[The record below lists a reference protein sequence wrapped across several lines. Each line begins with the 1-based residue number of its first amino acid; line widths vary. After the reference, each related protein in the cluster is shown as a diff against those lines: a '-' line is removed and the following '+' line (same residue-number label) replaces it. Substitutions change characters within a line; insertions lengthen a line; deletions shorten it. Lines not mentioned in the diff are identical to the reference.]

1 MAIKEELINTLEEPC
16 RSAAEVT
23 IHILILDSDV
33 SDTSLLQAM
42 LCHYAFPDCVILAGD
57 AAGLPLCYE
66 DCIALRQHFC
76 YSEWSHIVKQ
86 KERGITYK
94 SRGHFR
100 LPDCDNLPRIG
111 LTNNTCTQTGI
122 TDMRYDLVTS
132 KILIEIYMAT
142 ISGQFSGSW
151 VLEK

>member
-1 MAIKEELINTLEEPC
+1 MQVCSRGKYWY
-16 RSAAEVT
+16 
-23 IHILILDSDV
+23 LDCAMSEI
-33 SDTSLLQAM
+33 SLLQAM

-66 DCIALRQHFC
+66 DCIALRHHFC

-100 LPDCDNLPRIG
+100 LPDCDKLPRIG

-132 KILIEIYMAT
+132 KILIQTTMPAIIDNSQDLVCGVMGA
-142 ISGQFSGSW
+142 IIKD
-151 VLEK
+151 L